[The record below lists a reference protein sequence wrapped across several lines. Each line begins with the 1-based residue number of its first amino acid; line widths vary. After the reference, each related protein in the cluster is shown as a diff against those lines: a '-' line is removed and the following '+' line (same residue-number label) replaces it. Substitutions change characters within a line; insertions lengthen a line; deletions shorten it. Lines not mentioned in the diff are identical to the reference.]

1 MSNRKQN
8 IKQSS
13 ILQLVLGLVIIVM
26 LNIIGSYVFTRIDLT
41 AEKRYSLSD
50 ATRDMLANLD
60 DIVYFQIYLEGDFPA
75 GFKRLRNATREMLDE
90 FRAYSDN
97 IEYEFINPSESDNA
111 AERNAAYQIL
121 VDRGLNPT
129 DLQVNAADGMKKQI
143 IFPGA
148 IAMYK
153 DSESPVELLRS
164 QLGMP
169 PETVLN
175 NSIQSLEFNLANA
188 IKALCTVVKPKVA
201 FIEGHGELGRIE
213 RADITYTLQEYYNV
227 HEITIDGNIN
237 SLTEREESDSLG
249 TVVRKKYTAI
259 IIAKPDSAFNEKDKF
274 IIDQY
279 IMYGGK
285 VFWLV
290 DPVYASMDSLQF
302 VEATMGVTNNLNLDD
317 MLFNYGVR
325 LNTNLIMDL
334 NALPIPLTTGSIAGQ
349 PQIDFFPWYYFPLV
363 NPSTSHPIVNNL
375 NAIKTEF
382 VSSLDTIQV
391 GNVRKSI
398 LLSSSDYSRTVNV
411 PVYINLNI
419 LDQEPDERLY
429 QGPGQPIA
437 VLLEG
442 VFESNFVN
450 RIPSVLQYDKS
461 IKFKEVSR
469 PTKMIIVSDG
479 DVIRNQLHYKD
490 GYPLPL
496 GFDQYTRQT
505 FGNKE
510 FILNAMNYLTE
521 GEGLISIRSRELK
534 LRLLDMTRVNNSKLY
549 WQLLNVLVPI
559 LAVIL
564 FGVAQAIIRKR
575 KYSKS

>member
-1 MSNRKQN
+1 
-8 IKQSS
+8 
-13 ILQLVLGLVIIVM
+13 
-26 LNIIGSYVFTRIDLT
+26 
-41 AEKRYSLSD
+41 
-50 ATRDMLANLD
+50 
-60 DIVYFQIYLEGDFPA
+60 
-75 GFKRLRNATREMLDE
+75 
-90 FRAYSDN
+90 
-97 IEYEFINPSESDNA
+97 
-111 AERNAAYQIL
+111 
-121 VDRGLNPT
+121 
-129 DLQVNAADGMKKQI
+129 
-143 IFPGA
+143 
-148 IAMYK
+148 
-153 DSESPVELLRS
+153 
-164 QLGMP
+164 
-169 PETVLN
+169 
-175 NSIQSLEFNLANA
+175 
-188 IKALCTVVKPKVA
+188 
-201 FIEGHGELGRIE
+201 
-213 RADITYTLQEYYNV
+213 
-227 HEITIDGNIN
+227 
-237 SLTEREESDSLG
+237 
-249 TVVRKKYTAI
+249 
-259 IIAKPDSAFNEKDKF
+259 
-274 IIDQY
+274 
-279 IMYGGK
+279 
-285 VFWLV
+285 
-290 DPVYASMDSLQF
+290 
-302 VEATMGVTNNLNLDD
+302 
-317 MLFNYGVR
+317 
-325 LNTNLIMDL
+325 
-334 NALPIPLTTGSIAGQ
+334 
-349 PQIDFFPWYYFPLV
+349 
-363 NPSTSHPIVNNL
+363 
-375 NAIKTEF
+375 

-450 RIPSVLQYDKS
+450 RIPPVLQYDKS

-564 FGVAQAIIRKR
+564 FGVTQAIIRKR

>member
-1 MSNRKQN
+1 
-8 IKQSS
+8 
-13 ILQLVLGLVIIVM
+13 M
-26 LNIIGSYVFTRIDLT
+26 LNVIGSYVFTRIDLT
-41 AEKRYSLSD
+41 AEKRYTLSD
-50 ATRDMLANLD
+50 ATREMLTNLD

-97 IEYEFINPSESDNA
+97 IEYEFINPSESNNA

-148 IAMYK
+148 IVMYK
-153 DSESPVELLRS
+153 DNESPVELLRS

-188 IKALCTVVKPKVA
+188 IKTLCTVVKPKVA

-249 TVVRKKYTAI
+249 TIVRKKYTAI

-302 VEATMGVTNNLNLDD
+302 VEATMGVTSDLNLDD

-363 NPSTSHPIVNNL
+363 NPSTNHPIVNNL

-411 PVYINLNI
+411 PVYISLNI

-450 RIPSVLQYDKS
+450 RIPPVLQYDKS

-534 LRLLDMTRVNNSKLY
+534 LRLLNMTRVNNSKLY

-564 FGVAQAIIRKR
+564 FGVTQAIIRKR